1 MGNEHSN
8 QQPGQ
13 PTRSKSLTRTG
24 SKGPEPDLQDDPGR
38 SASPGPSVCSDSE
51 LPYISYTV
59 SRPIGDSPKLQPKH
73 LQRGKSATSSPVRT
87 RQPLLAAKSVQS
99 RIRPASFPN
108 KTTKAHTI
116 VVVKP
121 ALENNDL
128 EADED
133 QLRLRNLSSSIRQ
146 NFLDVFPQ
154 FHTPMFLP
162 IMRGTLNL
170 PAARDPEVLERLDP
184 GGLVALGSR
193 YQQYLANCA
202 DMVAAEQNQL
212 TGRVKEIDSGL
223 NRLMG
228 NLSERQKR
236 FAKLAEKLSKV
247 HEVSS
252 QLNRCH
258 SLLNHLIESM
268 ETLNNSLPIDDR
280 LEPFVWTTG

>member
-133 QLRLRNLSSSIRQ
+133 QLRLR
-146 NFLDVFPQ
+146 
-154 FHTPMFLP
+154 HTPMFLP

-212 TGRVKEIDSGL
+212 TGRVKEVC
-223 NRLMG
+223 
-228 NLSERQKR
+228 QCY
-236 FAKLAEKLSKV
+236 F
-247 HEVSS
+247 
-252 QLNRCH
+252 
-258 SLLNHLIESM
+258 
-268 ETLNNSLPIDDR
+268 
-280 LEPFVWTTG
+280 F

>member
-13 PTRSKSLTRTG
+13 PARSKSLTRAG
-24 SKGPEPDLQDDPGR
+24 SKGPVGPESDLQDDIR

-59 SRPIGDSPKLQPKH
+59 NRPIGDSPKLQQKH
-73 LQRGKSATSSPVRT
+73 LQRGNKSATSSPVRT
-87 RQPLLAAKSVQS
+87 RNPLMTAKSVQS

-121 ALENNDL
+121 AVETNDL
-128 EADED
+128 ETDED
-133 QLRLRNLSSSIRQ
+133 QQRLR
-146 NFLDVFPQ
+146 
-154 FHTPMFLP
+154 HTPMFLP

-184 GGLVALGSR
+184 GGLVGLGSR
-193 YQQYLANCA
+193 YQQHLARCS
-202 DMVAAEQNQL
+202 DMVATEQNQL
-212 TGRVKEIDSGL
+212 AARIKEVDTGL

-228 NLSERQKR
+228 NLTERQKR
-236 FAKLAEKLSKV
+236 FAKLAEKIGKV
-247 HEVSS
+247 HEVSG